1 MKTNYLDILKS
12 HKMKITN
19 ARVAILESF
28 AHCDKPQSVE
38 MIEREIGDKSINQ
51 VTIYRTIES
60 FLKVG
65 ILGRVDL
72 RQDSVYYELLEDHHH
87 HIVCTKCGTIE
98 DFESCRIED
107 VSKDILCSSKKFK
120 TITDHSFE
128 LFGICHSCSKK
139 KNI

>member
-1 MKTNYLDILKS
+1 
-12 HKMKITN
+12 MKITN
-19 ARVAILESF
+19 ARVAILKSF
-28 AHCDKPQSVE
+28 AHCDNPQSVE
-38 MIEREIGDKSINQ
+38 MIAKQIKDKSINQ

-87 HIVCTKCGTIE
+87 HIVCTRCGTIE

-107 VSKDILCSSKKFK
+107 FSKDILCRSKKFK
-120 TITDHSFE
+120 TIIDHSFE
-128 LFGICHSCSKK
+128 LFGMCLNCSKRK
-139 KNI
+139 YV